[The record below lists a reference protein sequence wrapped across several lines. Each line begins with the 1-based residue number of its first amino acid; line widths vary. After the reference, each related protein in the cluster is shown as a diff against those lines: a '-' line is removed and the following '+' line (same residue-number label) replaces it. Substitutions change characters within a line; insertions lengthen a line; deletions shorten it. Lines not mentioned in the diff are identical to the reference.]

1 MRREDLTL
9 IMLAL
14 ADGGSYTPVQIQ
26 KAMFLADDLVRDAF
40 DSRYNFQPYDY
51 GPFDLDVYRDVERM
65 EAEGLTRVS
74 VTSRGWNVY
83 TATDPGRRRGEKL
96 LDNLSPEQRQMFT
109 RISRF
114 VRSLSFSS
122 LVSSIYKAYP
132 YMRERSV
139 FRD

>member
-1 MRREDLTL
+1 MCREDLTL

-40 DSRYNFQPYDY
+40 HSRYNFQPYDY

-65 EAEGLTRVS
+65 EAHGLTRVS
-74 VTSRGWNVY
+74 VTSRGWNIY
-83 TATDPGRRRGEKL
+83 TATDAGRQHAYTL
-96 LDNLSPEQRQMFT
+96 LENLSSDQRQMFT

-114 VRSLSFSS
+114 VRSLSFSD

-132 YMRERSV
+132 HMRERSV

>member
-14 ADGGSYTPVQIQ
+14 SDGRQYTPVQIQ
-26 KAMFLADDLVRDAF
+26 KAMFLADDFAREAF
-40 DSRYNFQPYDY
+40 DSRYDFQPYDY
-51 GPFDLDVYRDVERM
+51 GPFDPDVYRDVERM
-65 EAEGLTRVS
+65 EVEGLTRIS

-83 TATDPGRRRGEKL
+83 MATDAGRRRGREL
-96 LDNLSPEQRQMFT
+96 LDTLPPEQRDKLT
-109 RISRF
+109 RISKF
-114 VRSLSFSS
+114 VRTLSFTD

-132 YMRERSV
+132 HMRERSV

>member
-14 ADGGSYTPVQIQ
+14 AEGRQYTPVQIQ
-26 KAMFLADDLVRDAF
+26 KAMFLADDLAREAF
-40 DSRYNFQPYDY
+40 DSRYDFQPYDY
-51 GPFDLDVYRDVERM
+51 GPFDPDVYRDVGRM

-83 TATDPGRRRGEKL
+83 RATDAGRQRGRTL
-96 LDNLSPEQRQMFT
+96 LDKLSVEQQKKLA

-114 VRSLSFSS
+114 VRSLSFTD

-132 YMRERSV
+132 HMRERSV

>member
-26 KAMFLADDLVRDAF
+26 KAMFLADDLVRDVF
-40 DSRYNFQPYDY
+40 DSRYDFQPYDY
-51 GPFDLDVYRDVERM
+51 GPFDSDVYRDAKRM
-65 EAEGLTRVS
+65 EADGLTRVS

-83 TATDPGRRRGEKL
+83 TATGAGHQHAHRL
-96 LDNLSPEQRQMFT
+96 LNNLSSEQREMFA

-114 VRSLSFSS
+114 VRSLSFSD
-122 LVSSIYKAYP
+122 LVSSIYKSYP
-132 YMRERSV
+132 HMRERSV